1 MSVLKKYDKQVE
13 EGRITPVENQVQ
25 KQSDLRD
32 SFSKT
37 NFDVENPQPLGGT
50 KPTPYEVSKA
60 NSPLVSTF
68 DKTSLDLENTNPVG
82 GPNRTTAASIP
93 GGYYQVTT
101 DQGPL
106 LYGKENLAGVST
118 GQIVNKVLN
127 EYTPTNTYLDKIS
140 QYKNNNN

>member
-60 NSPLVSTF
+60 NFKFKV
-68 DKTSLDLENTNPVG
+68 KNQ
-82 GPNRTTAASIP
+82 RTIQQKRA
-93 GGYYQVTT
+93 
-101 DQGPL
+101 L
-106 LYGKENLAGVST
+106 
-118 GQIVNKVLN
+118 
-127 EYTPTNTYLDKIS
+127 
-140 QYKNNNN
+140 KNVR